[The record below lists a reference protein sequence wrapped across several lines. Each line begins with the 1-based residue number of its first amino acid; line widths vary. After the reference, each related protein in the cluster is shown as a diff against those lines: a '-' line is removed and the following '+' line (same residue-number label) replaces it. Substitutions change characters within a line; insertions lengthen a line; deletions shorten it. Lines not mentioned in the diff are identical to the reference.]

1 LQYRQ
6 LGRTGIEVSAFGLGV
21 MTFGGQTAEDDAF
34 RQLDMAFAAGVT
46 LFDTAEVYPLPMTPG
61 TQGESEAILGRW
73 IASRGLRDR
82 VVVATKVA
90 AFGGFGYVRGEA
102 RRLDAANIRAAV
114 EASLHRLG
122 TDYID
127 LYQVHWAERPLTMV
141 FQRPGFREA
150 LRPSF
155 AGIVDRPDAV
165 PIAETVAALDALVA
179 EGKLRAVGVC
189 NESAWGLMQYLN
201 AAGDNGRV
209 RIASIQNAYN
219 LLDRRF
225 EQDLAEFAIR
235 EQVPLIGYSPL
246 AGGGLTGKYGADPK
260 PIAGSR
266 SSHIRNFVNRLGTG
280 RLAAI
285 EAYAELAQAHGL
297 ELPQLALAFAAQQP
311 FMASVLMAASRA
323 GQLEANLKA
332 VDMALPGELVEQ
344 VNAIHDLAPNPQ

>member
-1 LQYRQ
+1 MQYRK
-6 LGRTGIEVSAFGLGV
+6 LGRTGIDISAFGLGI

-34 RQLDMAFAAGVT
+34 RQLDMAFAAGIT
-46 LFDTAEVYPLPMTPG
+46 LFDTAEVYPLPMSPES
-61 TQGESEAILGRW
+61 QGESEAILGRW
-73 IASRGLRDR
+73 IASRGVRDR
-82 VVVATKVA
+82 VVIATKVA
-90 AFGGFGYVRGEA
+90 AFGGFGYVRGES

-114 EASLHRLG
+114 ESSLRRLG
-122 TDYID
+122 TDHID

-155 AGIVDRPDAV
+155 AALADRAEAV
-165 PIAETVAALDALVA
+165 PIAETVAALDALVS
-179 EGKLRAVGVC
+179 EGKVRAVGVC

-201 AAGDNGRV
+201 AAGDHGQA
-209 RIASIQNAYN
+209 RIASIQNAWN

-235 EQVPLIGYSPL
+235 EQVPLIAYSPL
-246 AGGGLTGKYGADPK
+246 AGGGLTGKYGADPR
-260 PIAGSR
+260 PIDGSR
-266 SSHIRNFVNRLGTG
+266 SSHIRNFVNRLGSG

-285 EAYAELAQAHGL
+285 EAYSALAKAHGL

-311 FMASVLMAASRA
+311 FMGSVLMAASRA
-323 GQLEANLKA
+323 GQLEANLRA
-332 VDMALPGELVEQ
+332 VDCVLPAELVEQ